1 MRAVLLSAL
10 FVMACRYDLDHAD
23 TPDASV
29 SGRACKVSTAASCK
43 EADSHSDFTF
53 IKNSIFPLSCSS
65 SSSCHMSAT
74 SSGKLDLSASNAYTS
89 LMGPTGAGGV
99 KSGVDKSRDLIVPGQ
114 PKASYFF
121 FLLHGV
127 KAADGEPAFSEP
139 PTDVGYMP
147 MNNNPV
153 CCQKMDAIERWITAG
168 AKND

>member
-10 FVMACRYDLDHAD
+10 FVMACRIDLDHAE
-23 TPDASV
+23 TPDAAV
-29 SGRACKVSTAASCK
+29 SGRACKVSTSSSCMEAA
-43 EADSHSDFTF
+43 SHSDFGF

-65 SSSCHMSAT
+65 SSSCHMSST
-74 SSGKLDLSASNAYTS
+74 SSGKLDLSAGNAYAS

-99 KSGVDKSRDLIVPGQ
+99 KSGVDASRTLIVAGQ

-127 KAADGEPAFSEP
+127 KASEGDPAFSEP

-147 MNNNPV
+147 MNNNSI
-153 CCQKMDAIERWITAG
+153 CCQKLDAIERWITAG

>member
-10 FVMACRYDLDHAD
+10 FVMACRIDLDHAE

-29 SGRACKVSTAASCK
+29 SGRACKVSTSTSCK

-53 IKNSIFPLSCSS
+53 IKKSIFPLSCSS
-65 SSSCHMSAT
+65 SSSCHMSST
-74 SSGKLDLSASNAYTS
+74 SSGRIDLSEANAYAT
-89 LMGPTGAGGV
+89 LMGPSGAGM
-99 KSGVDKSRDLIVPGQ
+99 KSGIDTSRTLVVPGQ

-127 KAADGEPAFSEP
+127 KASEGEPAFSEP

-147 MNNNPV
+147 MNNNPI
-153 CCQKMDAIERWITAG
+153 CCQKLDAIERWITAG

>member
-10 FVMACRYDLDHAD
+10 FVMACRIDLDHAE

-29 SGRACKVSTAASCK
+29 SGRACKVSTSTSCM
-43 EADSHSDFTF
+43 EATSHSDFTF

-74 SSGKLDLSASNAYTS
+74 SSGKLDLSAANAYAS
-89 LMGPTGAGGV
+89 LMGPNGTGAM
-99 KSGVDKSRDLIVPGQ
+99 SNVDKTRTLIVAGQ

-127 KAADGEPAFSEP
+127 KAADGDPAFSEP
-139 PTDVGYMP
+139 PSDVGYMP
-147 MNNNPV
+147 MNNNPI

>member
-10 FVMACRYDLDHAD
+10 FVMACRIDLDHAE
-23 TPDASV
+23 TADASV
-29 SGRACKVSTAASCK
+29 SGRVCKVSTSTSCM
-43 EADSHSDFTF
+43 EATSHSDFTF

-65 SSSCHMSAT
+65 SSSCHMSST
-74 SSGKLDLSASNAYTS
+74 SSGKLDLSAANAYAS

-99 KSGVDKSRDLIVPGQ
+99 KSGIEKTRDLVVPGQ

-121 FLLHGV
+121 FLIHGV
-127 KAADGEPAFSEP
+127 KASEGEPAFSEP

-147 MNNNPV
+147 MNNNPI